1 MEKIKFLVITV
12 TLAILLSSL
21 SYLNFIHPAF
31 AQDEGATFTGH
42 IKLSPNA
49 GPPGTTFTIYGTG
62 FSVGNSALVITP
74 WAYGTEAE
82 IEDHEFSTIGTVS
95 SGAQP
100 GTYTITATV
109 VNGEASATFTVLA
122 KKIPPPTPTTP
133 IAKGTG
139 TQNPPPPPP
148 PPPLPPG
155 KTALGTGNVPTSG
168 AVSGNPTNPPPPPQ
182 PPTPPNPVSKI
193 SGKTSGTNFQVIKTV
208 VGGDASPGDFNFIV
222 KLTGPSGNAQYSLNL
237 EWIHWPS
244 AMYDFGLNLPK
255 GNTLSEGSYQMLETN
270 PGEYTATYSKGCSGS
285 YDNDGYMYTCSVTN
299 TKKVIPNTVTSVAKG
314 GPPPPQP
321 GIPKVTEKS
330 TVPTVS
336 NAGKLTLPTVSS
348 KTTVQPT
355 LPTVPSTGKLTLPT
369 VPSTG
374 KLTLPTVPSTGK
386 LTLPT
391 TPGKTTVKPTL
402 PTVHSCPT
410 GSIAVNGNCVSKG
423 KIVGF
428 LQ

>member
-1 MEKIKFLVITV
+1 LEKIKFLIITV
-12 TLAILLSSL
+12 TIAILISSF
-21 SYLNFIHPAF
+21 SAVNFIHPAF

-42 IKLSPNA
+42 IKLSPNE
-49 GPPGTTFTIYGTG
+49 GPPGTTFTISGTG
-62 FSVGNSALVITP
+62 FSVGSSALVITP

-82 IEDHEFSTIGTVS
+82 IEDHEFTEIATVS

-100 GTYTITATV
+100 GTYTVTATV
-109 VNGEASATFTVLA
+109 VNGEASATFTVIA

-133 IAKGTG
+133 VAKGTG
-139 TQNPPPPPP
+139 TPNPPPPP

-155 KTALGTGNVPTSG
+155 KTALGTGNTPTSG
-168 AVSGNPTNPPPPPQ
+168 AVSGNPTNPPPPPPPQ
-182 PPTPPNPVSKI
+182 PPIPPNPVSKI
-193 SGKTSGTNFQVIKTV
+193 SGKTSGAKFQVIKTV

-285 YDNDGYMYTCSVTN
+285 YANDGYMYTCSVTN
-299 TKKVIPNTVTSVAKG
+299 TKKVIPNTVSSVAN
-314 GPPPPQP
+314 GPKPPLPQP
-321 GIPKVTEKS
+321 VLPKVTEKS

-336 NAGKLTLPTVSS
+336 NAGKLTLPTTSS
-348 KTTVQPT
+348 KTTVTP
-355 LPTVPSTGKLTLPT
+355 
-369 VPSTG
+369 
-374 KLTLPTVPSTGK
+374 TLPTVPSTGK

-391 TPGKTTVKPTL
+391 TPSKTTVKPTP
-402 PTVHSCPT
+402 PTLHSCPA